1 MRLLPCTFHAPN
13 TATARQT
20 TTRHYHM
27 LTPNARG
34 TTATAVAAKTTATW
48 AFVRPATKPAL
59 EIGAKLELRTLIT
72 ISFYRFARKNGR
84 PQSGQTAGIIQI
96 NVFPDG
102 NHVV

>member
-1 MRLLPCTFHAPN
+1 
-13 TATARQT
+13 
-20 TTRHYHM
+20 M